1 MQKARPA
8 PSHVE
13 ERHGG
18 MEARSRMVLRRP
30 KAKAAEL
37 QIGDCKLQIANW
49 GTGFA
54 GLMASCCHSL
64 AAPILAPL
72 SRAPAGERV
81 QQRVLMDHDA
91 AAAKRS
97 RKRSPSGARLFLFAR
112 LMPASPSAPSPG
124 TPGEG
129 WGEGDLEFRCR
140 WYPKSP
146 SPLPSPGVPGEGV
159 SCSPLRALTARRGVA
174 AAPTGREST
183 AKRRPRIRAPCGAAA
198 KRGDDIDSNR
208 RSDSARWTC
217 SCRNPYC
224 RHRQP

>member
-124 TPGEG
+124 
-129 WGEGDLEFRCR
+129 
-140 WYPKSP
+140 
-146 SPLPSPGVPGEGV
+146 VPGEGV
-159 SCSPLRALTARRGVA
+159 SCSPLRALTARKGVNGDMTPALSRCASRLSRILRRVIGLPHLQFAICDPPFAIPLWPEQEARPPHQIDGRG
-174 AAPTGREST
+174 
-183 AKRRPRIRAPCGAAA
+183 KPC
-198 KRGDDIDSNR
+198 S
-208 RSDSARWTC
+208 
-217 SCRNPYC
+217 
-224 RHRQP
+224 